1 MSKFEDKPLEIT
13 KPLPL
18 ADARH
23 IYETYFAEMTRLDE
37 NDIVCNVKCKFCNH
51 PMRFEAEELW
61 EQTRSVL
68 RLKSFFDKYRKE
80 KPDDPHRYAMNS
92 SNIRA
97 HIYNHYFDQQR
108 KIRVREY
115 CARLPE
121 LLEHQLQQDRL
132 FDMLLVTMQERYLD
146 VVSDEAMEKAKRSD
160 AIIKLVGQML
170 KVVELQAR
178 LKGELRTV
186 HVMAEKFLNV
196 WVNAI
201 QSEQDDTVK
210 RRLIEALDI
219 FKEQIGEFTVENE

>member
-1 MSKFEDKPLEIT
+1 
-13 KPLPL
+13 
-18 ADARH
+18 
-23 IYETYFAEMTRLDE
+23 
-37 NDIVCNVKCKFCNH
+37 
-51 PMRFEAEELW
+51 MRFEAEELW